1 MYILIGLTNQRA
13 MRATLSTL
21 VSHDFIVVNT
31 ALSRSCISH
40 VWLLMLIIFICA
52 EPAALGTLGLVK
64 GLVRTYLFS
73 LYIVIAYLILIC
85 ADPCK

>member
-1 MYILIGLTNQRA
+1 MYILVVLTNQRA

-31 ALSRSCISH
+31 VLSRSCISL
-40 VWLLMLIIFICA
+40 VWLLMLITFLCA

-64 GLVRTYLFS
+64 GLVKIYSFS
-73 LYIVIAYLILIC
+73 LYIFTAYRILIC
-85 ADPCK
+85 ADPC